1 MVDTEINSSELA
13 ELQNSSLDTFD
24 LRDRRR
30 DPQTDIINKKALQEE
45 KSLNGASQNQVYNEE
60 EYIRPKIWAG

>member
-45 KSLNGASQNQVYNEE
+45 KSLNRASQNQVYNEE